1 MKNII
6 TILALLISISAFS
19 QSNQE
24 LLSHYQKYYK
34 QMQSQS
40 DIQGVINAL
49 THLNILSPNQART
62 DTLATLYMNEGRH
75 VEALNTI
82 GIEKN
87 EADSDLAV
95 QVKAFSLKAIN
106 DIDQSLIHYEELFK
120 RKPNPFIAYELAE
133 MKIRKGDL
141 LGATRNITFGIA
153 NSNGDIV
160 RNYYETQQPYSVPM
174 KAAFIYL
181 KGLVKI
187 NEDRENN
194 IDETI
199 GIMKEALAVAPNF
212 NMAKISID
220 ALTLSLIHI
229 SEPTRP
235 Y

>member
-1 MKNII
+1 MKRII
-6 TILALLISISAFS
+6 TLIALLITMSSSA

-24 LLSHYQKYYK
+24 LISHYQKYYK
-34 QMQSQS
+34 QMQSQA

-49 THLNILSPNQART
+49 THLNVLEPSQARK

-82 GIEKN
+82 GVEKN
-87 EADSDLAV
+87 DSDSDLAV

-106 DIDQSLIHYEELFK
+106 DIEQAMIHYEELFK

-133 MKIRKGDL
+133 MKIRTGDL
-141 LGATRNITFGIA
+141 MGATRNITFGIA

-199 GIMKEALAVAPNF
+199 GIMEEALAVAPNF

-220 ALTLSLIHI
+220 ALTAQKNTKA
-229 SEPTRP
+229 E
-235 Y
+235 

>member
-141 LGATRNITFGIA
+141 LGATSNITFGIA
-153 NSNGDIV
+153 NSSGDIV

-199 GIMKEALAVAPNF
+199 GIMEEALVIAPNF

-220 ALTLSLIHI
+220 ALTAQKNTKV
-229 SEPTRP
+229 E
-235 Y
+235 

>member
-1 MKNII
+1 MKN
-6 TILALLISISAFS
+6 LLFTLLFVFSIASVA
-19 QSNQE
+19 QTNQE
-24 LLSHYQKYYK
+24 MLSHYKKYYK

-49 THLNILSPNQART
+49 THLNILEPSQARK

-87 EADSDLAV
+87 DSDSDLAV

-106 DIDQSLIHYEELFK
+106 DIDQAMLHYEELFK

-133 MKIRKGDL
+133 MKIRTGDL
-141 LGATRNITFGIA
+141 MGATRNITFGIA
-153 NSNGDIV
+153 NSQGDIV

-174 KAAFIYL
+174 RAAFTYL

-187 NEDRENN
+187 NEDREKN
-194 IDETI
+194 IDAAITI
-199 GIMKEALAVAPNF
+199 MNEALSIAPNF
-212 NMAKISID
+212 NSAKISID
-220 ALTLSLIHI
+220 ALNAQR
-229 SEPTRP
+229 PTIQQ
-235 Y
+235 

>member
-6 TILALLISISAFS
+6 TTLALLISISAFS

-199 GIMKEALAVAPNF
+199 GIMEEALAVAPNF

-220 ALTLSLIHI
+220 ALTAQKNTKA
-229 SEPTRP
+229 E
-235 Y
+235 

>member
-87 EADSDLAV
+87 EDDSDLAV

-199 GIMKEALAVAPNF
+199 GIMEEALAIAPNF

-220 ALTLSLIHI
+220 ALTAQKNTKV
-229 SEPTRP
+229 E
-235 Y
+235 

>member
-141 LGATRNITFGIA
+141 MGATRNITFGIA

-199 GIMKEALAVAPNF
+199 GIMEEALAVAPNF

-220 ALTLSLIHI
+220 ALTAQKNTKA
-229 SEPTRP
+229 E
-235 Y
+235 

>member
-6 TILALLISISAFS
+6 TTLALLISIAAFS

-199 GIMKEALAVAPNF
+199 GIMEEALAIAPNF

-220 ALTLSLIHI
+220 ALTAQKNTKA
-229 SEPTRP
+229 E
-235 Y
+235 

>member
-6 TILALLISISAFS
+6 TTIALLISISAFS

-199 GIMKEALAVAPNF
+199 GIMEEALAIAPNF

-220 ALTLSLIHI
+220 ALTAQKNTKA
-229 SEPTRP
+229 E
-235 Y
+235 

>member
-141 LGATRNITFGIA
+141 LGATSNITFGIA
-153 NSNGDIV
+153 NSSGDIV

-187 NEDRENN
+187 NEDRGNN

-199 GIMKEALAVAPNF
+199 GIMEEALVIAPNF

-220 ALTLSLIHI
+220 ALNAQKNSKV
-229 SEPTRP
+229 E
-235 Y
+235 

>member
-6 TILALLISISAFS
+6 TTLVLLISFSAFT
-19 QSNQE
+19 QSNEE
-24 LLSHYQKYYK
+24 LLSHYKKYYK
-34 QMQSQS
+34 QMQSQA

-49 THLNILSPNQART
+49 THLNVLEESQARK

-75 VEALNTI
+75 VQALNTI
-82 GIEKN
+82 GINKN
-87 EADSDLAV
+87 ESDSDLAV

-106 DIDQSLIHYEELFK
+106 NIDESLIHYEELFK

-133 MKIRKGDL
+133 MKIRTGDL
-141 LGATRNITFGIA
+141 SGATRNITFGIA
-153 NSNGDIV
+153 NSDGDIV

-174 KAAFIYL
+174 KAAFVYL

-194 IDETI
+194 IDASI
-199 GIMKEALAVAPNF
+199 NIMNEALAIAPNF

-220 ALTLSLIHI
+220 ALTAQKTTK
-229 SEPTRP
+229 EE
-235 Y
+235 

>member
-6 TILALLISISAFS
+6 TTLALLISIAAFS

-199 GIMKEALAVAPNF
+199 GIMEEALAVAPNF

-220 ALTLSLIHI
+220 ALTAQKNAKVD
-229 SEPTRP
+229 
-235 Y
+235 

>member
-49 THLNILSPNQART
+49 THLNILSPNQARI

-199 GIMKEALAVAPNF
+199 GIMEEALAVAPNF

-220 ALTLSLIHI
+220 ALTAQKNTKA
-229 SEPTRP
+229 E
-235 Y
+235 

>member
-1 MKNII
+1 MKNVI
-6 TILALLISISAFS
+6 TTLALLISISVFS
-19 QSNQE
+19 QSNEE

-49 THLNILSPNQART
+49 THINILSPNQART

-141 LGATRNITFGIA
+141 MGATRNITFGIA

-199 GIMKEALAVAPNF
+199 GIMEEALAVAPNF

-220 ALTLSLIHI
+220 ALTAQKNTK
-229 SEPTRP
+229 EE
-235 Y
+235 

>member
-6 TILALLISISAFS
+6 TTLALLISISAFS

-49 THLNILSPNQART
+49 THLNILSPNQARK

-106 DIDQSLIHYEELFK
+106 DIDQSLMHYEELFK

-199 GIMKEALAVAPNF
+199 GIMEEALAVAPNF

-220 ALTLSLIHI
+220 ALTAQKNTKA
-229 SEPTRP
+229 E
-235 Y
+235 

>member
-6 TILALLISISAFS
+6 TTIALLISISAFS

-199 GIMKEALAVAPNF
+199 GIMEEALAVAPNF

-220 ALTLSLIHI
+220 ALTAQKNTKA
-229 SEPTRP
+229 E
-235 Y
+235 

>member
-199 GIMKEALAVAPNF
+199 GIMEEALAVAPNF

-220 ALTLSLIHI
+220 ALTAQKNTKV
-229 SEPTRP
+229 E
-235 Y
+235 

>member
-6 TILALLISISAFS
+6 TILALLISISSFS

-199 GIMKEALAVAPNF
+199 GIMEEALAVAPNF

-220 ALTLSLIHI
+220 ALTAQKNTKA
-229 SEPTRP
+229 E
-235 Y
+235 

>member
-6 TILALLISISAFS
+6 SIIVLLISISAFS

-49 THLNILSPNQART
+49 THLNVLSPNQART

-199 GIMKEALAVAPNF
+199 GIMEEALGVAPNF

-220 ALTLSLIHI
+220 ALTAQKNTKV
-229 SEPTRP
+229 E
-235 Y
+235 

>member
-6 TILALLISISAFS
+6 TILALLISISVFS

-49 THLNILSPNQART
+49 THLNVLSPNQART

-87 EADSDLAV
+87 EDDSDLAV

-199 GIMKEALAVAPNF
+199 GIMEEALAVAPNF

-220 ALTLSLIHI
+220 ALTAQKNTKV
-229 SEPTRP
+229 E
-235 Y
+235 

>member
-6 TILALLISISAFS
+6 TTLVLLISFSAFT
-19 QSNQE
+19 QSNEE
-24 LLSHYQKYYK
+24 LLSHYKKYYK
-34 QMQSQS
+34 QMQSQA

-49 THLNILSPNQART
+49 THLNVLEDSQARK

-75 VEALNTI
+75 VQALNTI
-82 GIEKN
+82 GIDKN
-87 EADSDLAV
+87 ESDSDLAV

-106 DIDQSLIHYEELFK
+106 NIDESLIHYEELFK

-133 MKIRKGDL
+133 MKIRTGDL
-141 LGATRNITFGIA
+141 SGATRNITFGIA
-153 NSNGDIV
+153 NSDGDIV

-174 KAAFIYL
+174 KAAFVYL

-194 IDETI
+194 IDASI
-199 GIMKEALAVAPNF
+199 NIMNEALAIAPNF

-220 ALTLSLIHI
+220 ALTAQKTTK
-229 SEPTRP
+229 EE
-235 Y
+235 

>member
-6 TILALLISISAFS
+6 SIIVLLISISAFS

-49 THLNILSPNQART
+49 THLNVLSPNQARK

-87 EADSDLAV
+87 EDDSDLAV

-106 DIDQSLIHYEELFK
+106 DLDQSLIHYEELFK

-194 IDETI
+194 IDQTI
-199 GIMKEALAVAPNF
+199 AIMQEALTEAPNF

-220 ALTLSLIHI
+220 ALTAQKNTKV
-229 SEPTRP
+229 E
-235 Y
+235 

>member
-6 TILALLISISAFS
+6 AILVFVFS
-19 QSNQE
+19 MSLTAQTNQD
-24 LLSHYQKYYK
+24 LLSHYKKYYK
-34 QMQSQS
+34 QMQSQA

-49 THLNILSPNQART
+49 THLNILEPSQARK

-87 EADSDLAV
+87 ESDSDLAV

-106 DIDQSLIHYEELFK
+106 DIDQSMVHYEELFK

-133 MKIRKGDL
+133 MKIRTGDL
-141 LGATRNITFGIA
+141 MGATRNITFGIA
-153 NSNGDIV
+153 NSDGEIV

-174 KAAFIYL
+174 RAAFTYL

-187 NEDRENN
+187 NEDREKN
-194 IDETI
+194 IDAAI
-199 GIMKEALAVAPNF
+199 SIMNEALEIAPNF
-212 NMAKISID
+212 NLAKISID
-220 ALTLSLIHI
+220 ALNAQKT
-229 SEPTRP
+229 TNQQ
-235 Y
+235 

>member
-1 MKNII
+1 MKKLI
-6 TILALLISISAFS
+6 TISIFLLAVSLQAQEPKNLLD
-19 QSNQE
+19 
-24 LLSHYQKYYK
+24 HYSKYYK
-34 QMQSQS
+34 QMQSQG

-49 THLNILSPNQART
+49 THLNVLEPSQARK

-82 GIEKN
+82 GVEKN
-87 EADSDLAV
+87 DSDSDLAV

-106 DIDQSLIHYEELFK
+106 DIEQALIHYEELFK

-133 MKIRKGDL
+133 MKIRTGDL
-141 LGATRNITFGIA
+141 MGATKNITFGIA
-153 NSNGDIV
+153 NSDGDIV

-174 KAAFIYL
+174 KAAFTYL

-194 IDETI
+194 IDAAIE
-199 GIMKEALAVAPNF
+199 IMNEALVLAPNF

-220 ALTLSLIHI
+220 ALNAQKPSTQ
-229 SEPTRP
+229 E
-235 Y
+235 

>member
-6 TILALLISISAFS
+6 TTLVLLISFSAFT
-19 QSNQE
+19 QSKEE
-24 LLSHYQKYYK
+24 LLSHYKKYYK
-34 QMQSQS
+34 QMQSQA

-49 THLNILSPNQART
+49 THLNVLEDSQARK

-75 VEALNTI
+75 VQALNTI
-82 GIEKN
+82 GIDKN
-87 EADSDLAV
+87 ESDSDLAV

-106 DIDQSLIHYEELFK
+106 NIDESLIHYEELFK

-133 MKIRKGDL
+133 MKIRTGDL

-153 NSNGDIV
+153 NSDGDIV

-174 KAAFIYL
+174 KAAFVYL

-194 IDETI
+194 IDASI
-199 GIMKEALAVAPNF
+199 NIMKEALAIAPNF

-220 ALTLSLIHI
+220 ALTAQKTTK
-229 SEPTRP
+229 EE
-235 Y
+235 

>member
-6 TILALLISISAFS
+6 TTLALLISISAFS

-141 LGATRNITFGIA
+141 LGATSNITFGIA
-153 NSNGDIV
+153 NSSGDIV

-199 GIMKEALAVAPNF
+199 GIMEEALVIAPNF

-220 ALTLSLIHI
+220 ALTAQKNTKA
-229 SEPTRP
+229 E
-235 Y
+235 

>member
-120 RKPNPFIAYELAE
+120 RKPNPVLAYELAE

-199 GIMKEALAVAPNF
+199 GIMEEALAVAPNF

-220 ALTLSLIHI
+220 ALTAQKNTKA
-229 SEPTRP
+229 E
-235 Y
+235 